1 MGHAERKHSVL
12 SPSSAHRWMECT
24 PSALLEQQFPDTESD
39 AAREGTLAHEL
50 AELKLRHYFFTVDFG
65 KTKYTRAVNKLKKE
79 ELWKDEMDGY
89 TEEYL
94 DYVKG
99 VALAFKSRPYVAV
112 EKRVL
117 LENYIPNLPDEEP
130 AAGTADCVLIGSGE
144 LHIIDFKYG
153 KGVPVSAEANYQL
166 SLYALGVYDAYKILY
181 PVETVYLHIVQPRIA
196 DGGSSWSCSL
206 KQLLSFGEY
215 AKGKAHDAIL
225 GNGDFHPSE
234 KTCRF
239 CKAKARCRARAEK
252 NVELAF
258 AVNKKPPLI
267 TNEEVGQYLK
277 QGADIDSWLKG
288 LKEYALAECLNGK
301 EVPGWKAVAGRSNRE
316 WIDMDAAFEALK
328 ARGVPEEILWERK
341 PLTLSQVESAV
352 GKKQFAEAVSGYV
365 RKGPGKPTLVE
376 ESDKREAITN
386 RVTAEEAFKEETSNG

>member
-12 SPSSAHRWMECT
+12 SPSGAHRWMECT

-112 EKRVL
+112 EKRVP

-196 DGGSSWSCSL
+196 DGGSS
-206 KQLLSFGEY
+206 
-215 AKGKAHDAIL
+215 
-225 GNGDFHPSE
+225 
-234 KTCRF
+234 
-239 CKAKARCRARAEK
+239 
-252 NVELAF
+252 
-258 AVNKKPPLI
+258 
-267 TNEEVGQYLK
+267 
-277 QGADIDSWLKG
+277 
-288 LKEYALAECLNGK
+288 
-301 EVPGWKAVAGRSNRE
+301 
-316 WIDMDAAFEALK
+316 
-328 ARGVPEEILWERK
+328 
-341 PLTLSQVESAV
+341 
-352 GKKQFAEAVSGYV
+352 
-365 RKGPGKPTLVE
+365 
-376 ESDKREAITN
+376 
-386 RVTAEEAFKEETSNG
+386 